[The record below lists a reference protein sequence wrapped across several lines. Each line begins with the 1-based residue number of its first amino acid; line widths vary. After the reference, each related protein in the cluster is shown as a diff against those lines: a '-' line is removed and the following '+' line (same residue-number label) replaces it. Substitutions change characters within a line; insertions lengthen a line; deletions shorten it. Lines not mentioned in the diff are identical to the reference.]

1 MRKLF
6 SEPADNPDLRP
17 TFLSMAALMMLL
29 LPTLLLAMSPQKLTG
44 LPLSVP
50 GPSEK
55 LPPMPSGPIEQLNLE
70 LKASDIILTAQI
82 RSTDVRASA
91 GDTETKQWSIKSASD
106 LVPILRRLKSL
117 DPDRTRLRLLPAA
130 ESTTADVVYWMDI
143 VRSDESGELFRNVVV
158 DGQ

>member
-1 MRKLF
+1 MKKLF
-6 SEPADNPDLRP
+6 SKPNENPDLRP

-50 GPSEK
+50 GPSEE
-55 LPPMPSGPIEQLNLE
+55 LPPMPSGPVERLTLE
-70 LKASDIILTAQI
+70 LKSSETTLTAEI

-91 GDTETKQWSIKSASD
+91 GDTETKQWSIHSAAE
-106 LVPILRRLKSL
+106 LTPILRRLKSL
-117 DPDRTRLRLLPAA
+117 DPERTRLRLVPAS

-143 VRSDESGELFRNVVV
+143 VRNDSIGELYRNVVV
-158 DGQ
+158 DSQ